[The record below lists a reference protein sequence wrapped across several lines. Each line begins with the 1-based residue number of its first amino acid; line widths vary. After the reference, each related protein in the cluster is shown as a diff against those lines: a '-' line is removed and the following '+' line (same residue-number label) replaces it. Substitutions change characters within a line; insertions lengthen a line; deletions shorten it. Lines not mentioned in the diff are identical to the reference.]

1 MMVNME
7 NDSVRITRGV
17 DEDPLHT
24 TCLDAEKG
32 LMMGLM
38 MVVLRKGQGVRT

>member
-1 MMVNME
+1 MVNME
-7 NDSVRITRGV
+7 NDSMRITGGV

-32 LMMGLM
+32 LIMGLM
-38 MVVLRKGQGVRT
+38 IVVLRKG

>member
-1 MMVNME
+1 MVNME
-7 NDSVRITRGV
+7 NNSMRITGGV

-24 TCLDAEKG
+24 TFPDAEKG

>member
-1 MMVNME
+1 MVDME
-7 NDSVRITRGV
+7 NNSVRITGGV
-17 DEDPLHT
+17 DKDPLHT

>member
-1 MMVNME
+1 MVNME
-7 NDSVRITRGV
+7 NYSMRITGGV

-24 TCLDAEKG
+24 TCPDVEKG